1 LKTSSIVY
9 WLDNSLYLNITN
21 ECSNDC
27 YFCIRKFWKGVGGF
41 NLTLEIDPSTDQ
53 IIRELRKHIHRRMWE
68 EVVFCGFGEPL
79 SRLDTVLEVTRW
91 IRRHTVLS
99 VRVDTNGHGIL
110 LNPKRNVVEEL
121 RKAGVSRLS
130 VSLNAHDSH
139 TYQAVCKPRFENA
152 FQNVLDFIRKAK
164 EVGIEV
170 EVTAVQI
177 PEIDIRKMREMV
189 NMLGVKFRLRRY
201 IPCVW

>member
-1 LKTSSIVY
+1 
-9 WLDNSLYLNITN
+9 
-21 ECSNDC
+21 
-27 YFCIRKFWKGVGGF
+27 VGGF
-41 NLTLEIDPSTDQ
+41 NLKLESAPSTDQ
-53 IIRELRKHIHRRMWE
+53 IIRELQKHVHRRMWE

-79 SRLDTVLEVTRW
+79 SRLDTVLEVTKW

-99 VRVDTNGHGIL
+99 VRVDTNGHGYL
-110 LNPKRNVVEEL
+110 LNPGRNVVEEL
-121 RKAGVSRLS
+121 RKAGVNRLS
-130 VSLNAHDSH
+130 VSLNAHDNH

-152 FQNVLDFIRKAK
+152 FQSVLDFIRKAK
-164 EVGIEV
+164 EAGIEV

-177 PEIDIRKMREMV
+177 PEIDARKMRKMV

>member
-1 LKTSSIVY
+1 MKSPSVVY
-9 WLDNSLYLNITN
+9 WLDNTLYLNITN
-21 ECSNDC
+21 KCSNEC

-41 NLTLEIDPSTDQ
+41 NLKLESAPSTDQ
-53 IIRELRKHIHRRMWE
+53 IIRELQKHVHRRMWE

-79 SRLDTVLEVTRW
+79 SRLDTVLEVTKW

-99 VRVDTNGHGIL
+99 VRVDTNGHGYL
-110 LNPKRNVVEEL
+110 LNPGRNVVEEL
-121 RKAGVSRLS
+121 RKAGVNRLS
-130 VSLNAHDSH
+130 VSLNAHDNH

-152 FQNVLDFIRKAK
+152 FQSVLDFIRKAK
-164 EVGIEV
+164 EAGIEV

-177 PEIDIRKMREMV
+177 PEIDARKMRKMV